1 MKKTLLTMSI
11 SMLAVSGLFAQKKAV
26 TTEKY
31 YISGKI
37 AGLKNE
43 KVYLSSYNGKGFDVD
58 SLVSPD
64 GTFLFQGEIKHPTIY
79 NLYLVPKKESARIF
93 VQSGKMTVV
102 AKKDSIGKAIVKGS
116 KIHED
121 WMIHRQQMEG
131 AHALMGK
138 ADKMFW
144 ETRQNK
150 TPDSLAI
157 REKASKLFRQGES
170 YADSICK
177 QYITTRPTSLISP
190 FIIYSYF
197 TRPGSEEKAKEYF
210 GYLAKNAKDSYYG
223 LEVKS
228 FLDKATKVDVGRM
241 APVFSMADST
251 GKAFNLASLK
261 GKYVLVD
268 FWASWCGPCRKENP
282 NVVKAYSQYRDK
294 NFEIVGVSLDDKKA
308 NWMKAIDADKLT
320 WIHVSDLKGWQNEAA
335 KMYAVAAVPMNFL
348 LDKNGKII
356 AKNLRGEDLEKK
368 LAELVKE

>member
-1 MKKTLLTMSI
+1 MKKIVLTMSI
-11 SMLAVSGLFAQKKAV
+11 SMLAVTGLFAQKKAV

-31 YISGKI
+31 HISGKI
-37 AGLKNE
+37 SGLKNE
-43 KVYLSSYNGKGFDVD
+43 KVYLSTYNGKGFDID
-58 SLVSPD
+58 SLISPD
-64 GTFLFQGEIKHPTIY
+64 GTFTFQGEIKHPAIY

-93 VQSGKMTVV
+93 VQSGKITVV
-102 AKKDSIGKAIVKGS
+102 AQKDSIGKATVKGS

-121 WMIHRQQMEG
+121 WMIHRKQMEG

-150 TPDSLAI
+150 MPDSLAI

-170 YADSICK
+170 YADSVCK

-210 GYLAKNAKDSYYG
+210 NYLAKNAKDSFYG
-223 LEVKS
+223 QEVKT
-228 FLDKATKVDVGRM
+228 FLDKAAKVDVGRM
-241 APVFSMADST
+241 APVFTMADST

-282 NVVKAYSQYRDK
+282 NVVKAYNQYRYK

-308 NWMKAIDADKLT
+308 NWMKAIDVDKLT

>member
-1 MKKTLLTMSI
+1 MKKIVLAMSI
-11 SMLAVSGLFAQKKAV
+11 SMLAVTGLFAQKKAV
-26 TTEKY
+26 ATEKY
-31 YISGKI
+31 HISGKI
-37 AGLKNE
+37 SGLKNE
-43 KVYLSSYNGKGFDVD
+43 KVYLSTYNGKGFDID
-58 SLVSPD
+58 SLISPD
-64 GTFLFQGEIKHPTIY
+64 GTFTFQGEIKHPAIY

-93 VQSGKMTVV
+93 VQSGKITVV
-102 AKKDSIGKAIVKGS
+102 AQKDSIGKATVKGS

-121 WMIHRQQMEG
+121 WMIHRKQMEG

-157 REKASKLFRQGES
+157 REKASKLFRQGET
-170 YADSICK
+170 YADSVCK

-210 GYLAKNAKDSYYG
+210 NYLAKNAKDSFYG
-223 LEVKS
+223 QEVKT
-228 FLDKATKVDVGRM
+228 FLDKAAKVDVGRM
-241 APVFSMADST
+241 APVFTMADST

-282 NVVKAYSQYRDK
+282 NVVKAYNQYRDK

>member
-1 MKKTLLTMSI
+1 MKKIVLAMSI
-11 SMLAVSGLFAQKKAV
+11 SMLAVTGLFAQKKAV
-26 TTEKY
+26 ATEKY
-31 YISGKI
+31 HISGKI
-37 AGLKNE
+37 SGLKNE
-43 KVYLSSYNGKGFDVD
+43 KVYLSTYNGKGFDID
-58 SLVSPD
+58 SLISPD
-64 GTFLFQGEIKHPTIY
+64 GTFTFQGEIKHPAIY

-93 VQSGKMTVV
+93 VQSGKITVV
-102 AKKDSIGKAIVKGS
+102 AQKDSIGKATVKGS

-121 WMIHRQQMEG
+121 WMIHRKQMEG

-170 YADSICK
+170 YADSVCK
-177 QYITTRPTSLISP
+177 QYITTRP
-190 FIIYSYF
+190 
-197 TRPGSEEKAKEYF
+197 
-210 GYLAKNAKDSYYG
+210 
-223 LEVKS
+223 
-228 FLDKATKVDVGRM
+228 
-241 APVFSMADST
+241 APVFTMADST

-282 NVVKAYSQYRDK
+282 NVVKAYNQYRDK